1 MSIEERVLD
10 YGKQQ
15 GVRADACKKIG
26 ELEDAVYYI
35 YYRRRER
42 KGMPPPGG
50 GLPVVAVI
58 KDKKIE
64 LLDLD
69 ESFEKV
75 RLFDRE
81 K

>member
-50 GLPVVAVI
+50 GCLWWQ
-58 KDKKIE
+58 
-64 LLDLD
+64 
-69 ESFEKV
+69 
-75 RLFDRE
+75 
-81 K
+81 